1 MLYEVITNLTILTRS
16 ESSDN
21 FLKNLAKE
29 LPDIL
34 KHDYLA
40 KSQAGYLEE
49 LKKDFKD
56 GEFLVTLDFSE
67 NYTFH
72 YSAA

>member
-1 MLYEVITNLTILTRS
+1 M
-16 ESSDN
+16 
-21 FLKNLAKE
+21 
-29 LPDIL
+29 

-49 LKKDFKD
+49 LKKDLKD

-72 YSAA
+72 VQDAIQSQHWCKDQATLHVYVINYKKITLFVT